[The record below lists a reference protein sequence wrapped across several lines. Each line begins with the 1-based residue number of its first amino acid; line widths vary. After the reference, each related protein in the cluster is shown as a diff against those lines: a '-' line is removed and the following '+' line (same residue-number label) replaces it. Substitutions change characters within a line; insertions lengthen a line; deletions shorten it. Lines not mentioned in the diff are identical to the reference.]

1 MFTQTKTEVDCS
13 PGASTEVVK
22 KEKNGPRVWGEE
34 EADDQG
40 QQDDQPDEKNNI
52 KQPHIRLAL
61 SRADTLA
68 AIKSAPGQRHLH
80 ARLVR
85 QGR

>member
-1 MFTQTKTEVDCS
+1 MDHASGEKKKQMTKGSKTTNQTAPPATV
-13 PGASTEVVK
+13 
-22 KEKNGPRVWGEE
+22 EKN
-34 EADDQG
+34 
-40 QQDDQPDEKNNI
+40 KI